1 MVIDL
6 NALNAGKNPPHEINV
21 VIEIPKGS
29 NIKYEI
35 GSEAMLYNNESTG
48 CCIRL
53 VNKIIKYI
61 YNNIQNQL
69 TDGLS
74 IRLTANM
81 IWY

>member
-35 GSEAMLYNNESTG
+35 GSEAEGGIFVDRILSTSMSYLCNYG
-48 CCIRL
+48 FIP
-53 VNKIIKYI
+53 NTKEE
-61 YNNIQNQL
+61 
-69 TDGLS
+69 DGDPVV
-74 IRLTANM
+74 
-81 IWY
+81 